1 MRIRR
6 TRIRRALGA
15 LVLAT
20 TVAASA
26 AACGGDDDAGSGSTE
41 ETSSGTPQG
50 DDMRS
55 RLAAGLEATSPANAK
70 LVSKE
75 TTKLT
80 PVDATWL
87 TGWQVIDVESTGT
100 PHARRFYAGLAED
113 GTVQLLSGKP
123 DGFNQMVAAAGV
135 TADSAEVATAIGQTY
150 LDSTRDFSVWSYRIE
165 SLADVQWR
173 PTMNAEQTQA
183 KQDVET
189 AWSAKVTAPAPDAAG
204 DGWQLTLWTVQGQ
217 DLVRHDLVIGSDGQ
231 VQDSAVA
238 VAEQLPVPASL

>member
-6 TRIRRALGA
+6 ILTA

-20 TVAASA
+20 AVAASA
-26 AACGGDDDAGSGSTE
+26 AACGGSDDSDAGTTDG
-41 ETSSGTPQG
+41 TSSGTPQG

-55 RLAAGLEATSPANAK
+55 QLAAGLEATSPANAK

-75 TTKLT
+75 STKLT
-80 PVDATWL
+80 PVDTAWL

-100 PHARRFYAGLAED
+100 PHAQRFYAGLAED
-113 GTVQLLSGKP
+113 GAVQLLSGKP
-123 DGFNQMVAAAGV
+123 EGFNQMVAAAGA
-135 TADSAEVATAIGQTY
+135 TADSVEVATAIGQTY
-150 LDSTRDFSVWSYRIE
+150 LDSIRDFTVWSYRIE

-183 KQDVET
+183 KQDVES
-189 AWSAKVTAPAPDAAG
+189 AWSSKVTAPAATAAG
-204 DGWQLTLWTVQGQ
+204 DGWQLTLWEVKGQ
-217 DLVRHDLVIGSDGQ
+217 DLVRHDLVIGADGQ